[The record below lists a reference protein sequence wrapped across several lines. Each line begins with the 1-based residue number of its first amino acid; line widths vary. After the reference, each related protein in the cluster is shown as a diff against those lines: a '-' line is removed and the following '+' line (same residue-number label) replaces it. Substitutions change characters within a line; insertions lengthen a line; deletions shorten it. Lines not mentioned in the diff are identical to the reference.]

1 MHDYDTIHVKV
12 HDTNLVQI
20 TTTVCWQKTS
30 LRQLKT
36 KKIKHRRG
44 FLGMLLGSL
53 GASLLG
59 IILLSKCII
68 IASDRVI
75 QADKIF

>member
-1 MHDYDTIHVKV
+1 
-12 HDTNLVQI
+12 
-20 TTTVCWQKTS
+20 
-30 LRQLKT
+30 
-36 KKIKHRRG
+36 
-44 FLGMLLGSL
+44 MLLGSL

-59 IILLSKCII
+59 IILLSKRII

>member
-1 MHDYDTIHVKV
+1 
-12 HDTNLVQI
+12 
-20 TTTVCWQKTS
+20 
-30 LRQLKT
+30 
-36 KKIKHRRG
+36 
-44 FLGMLLGSL
+44 MLLGSL

-59 IILLSKCII
+59 IILLRKCII